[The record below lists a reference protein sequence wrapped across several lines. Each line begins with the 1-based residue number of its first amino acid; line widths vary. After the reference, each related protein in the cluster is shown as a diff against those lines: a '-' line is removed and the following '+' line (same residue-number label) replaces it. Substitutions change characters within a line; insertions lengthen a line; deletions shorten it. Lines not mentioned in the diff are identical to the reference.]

1 MAESEARQYGES
13 GNDPYDL
20 VGAMRDVW
28 NISVLVSQAF
38 IALFFPLETTL
49 SMGVGIRKIKIDL
62 MFNVPK
68 KSRNDMFKH
77 RSGYGGSCPEG
88 IPVEFGLLS
97 ILAAFG
103 VAFGVLYMAL
113 TIITGRRKKRSL
125 EDEEEGSC
133 EASSI
138 QGYYGCHLQN
148 FMSGHESSVW
158 FHLADVLW
166 HGESGSKK

>member
-1 MAESEARQYGES
+1 
-13 GNDPYDL
+13 
-20 VGAMRDVW
+20 
-28 NISVLVSQAF
+28 
-38 IALFFPLETTL
+38 
-49 SMGVGIRKIKIDL
+49 
-62 MFNVPK
+62 
-68 KSRNDMFKH
+68 MFKH

-113 TIITGRRKKRSL
+113 TIITGKRKKRSL
-125 EDEEEGSC
+125 EDEEEGAC

-166 HGESGSKK
+166 HGESGSRK

>member
-62 MFNVPK
+62 MFNVNAPYLTW
-68 KSRNDMFKH
+68 
-77 RSGYGGSCPEG
+77 SGL
-88 IPVEFGLLS
+88 F
-97 ILAAFG
+97 
-103 VAFGVLYMAL
+103 
-113 TIITGRRKKRSL
+113 
-125 EDEEEGSC
+125 
-133 EASSI
+133 
-138 QGYYGCHLQN
+138 Q
-148 FMSGHESSVW
+148 
-158 FHLADVLW
+158 
-166 HGESGSKK
+166 